1 MLWETRKIETRMRQ
15 ALEKRFEQTK
25 AEKLIALYISA
36 RRKLVNEIYPKVSL
50 AEPQL
55 TDHSARH
62 IANVLDNVDRL
73 VAQDAF
79 EGTQPSFSATD
90 AYTLC
95 LAILFHDAGMVY
107 GRNNHQASV
116 ARVYDRVR
124 NSSDVPLQEKALVY
138 RIALAHTGTT
148 EAGSKDTIAEVP
160 KTMDLD
166 GDRVQARELAAIV
179 RFADELAEGPHR
191 TSSLLGTSPFYLK
204 TDSTLYHRYA
214 SISNV
219 HIDREIGRIAL
230 TYRFDM
236 CDADMDPNEPSFRN
250 ILDFTFK
257 RVQKLDSERRYARFY
272 SQQLAPFNRTDVV
285 LNFWDET
292 GLLLDL
298 GPLELSAK
306 MVLDQDPPQLAEIDS
321 QFNVGTI
328 IERLLDAGK
337 DKQ

>member
-1 MLWETRKIETRMRQ
+1 MRQ
-15 ALEKRFEQTK
+15 ALENRL
-25 AEKLIALYISA
+25 EKTRADKLMALYISA
-36 RRKLVNEIYPKVSL
+36 RRKLVNDIYPRVNR
-50 AEPQL
+50 AEPEL

-62 IANVLDNVDRL
+62 IANVLDNVDHL
-73 VAQDAF
+73 VAHDAF
-79 EGTQPSFSATD
+79 EGTPPSFSATD
-90 AYTLC
+90 VYTLC
-95 LAILFHDAGMVY
+95 LAILFHDAGLVY
-107 GRNNHQASV
+107 GRANHQASV
-116 ARVYDRVR
+116 AKVYDLVR

-148 EAGSKDTIAEVP
+148 ASGSKDTIAEVP

-191 TSSLLGTSPFYLK
+191 TSRLLGVSPFHLN

-214 SISNV
+214 SITNV

-236 CDADMDPNEPSFRN
+236 CDTDMDPNEPSFRS
-250 ILDFTFK
+250 ILNFTFK
-257 RVQKLDSERRYARFY
+257 RVQKLDCERRYARFY
-272 SQQLAPFNRTDVV
+272 SQHLAPFNRTDVV
-285 LNFWDET
+285 LNFWDDT

-306 MVLDQDPPQLAEIDS
+306 TVLDQDPAQLAEIDS
-321 QFNVGTI
+321 QFDAGII
-328 IERLLDAGK
+328 IEKLLNAREG
-337 DKQ
+337 QQ